1 MALEKLAHVGNMM
14 HFYDFRVKPGTGAA
28 FIKAFDEYDVSAA
41 NPMHRSAAQ
50 VKDGVLCRD
59 YSDPDHF
66 FLIGEWS
73 SVEEH
78 RAILQEMRKEKTRD
92 LSPKVSWDGS
102 RMKTSPTGI
111 AVPEKSWGGGSMVAL
126 IAEMRCGLSL
136 APPEDIWVQDPL
148 PEESCGGGSMM
159 ELPASISVP
168 KVSQDFPPKKP
179 WAGLRLVKLRETLDT
194 YKTVIAHFNEL

>member
-1 MALEKLAHVGNMM
+1 MGATHCDYDGHSVPDWILEYQERRRESTRRYLWEMM
-14 HFYDFRVKPGTGAA
+14 NEDRMRERMTR
-28 FIKAFDEYDVSAA
+28 ER
-41 NPMHRSAAQ
+41 MR
-50 VKDGVLCRD
+50 
-59 YSDPDHF
+59 
-66 FLIGEWS
+66 
-73 SVEEH
+73 EEM
-78 RAILQEMRKEKTRD
+78 RKEMRKEKTRD

>member
-78 RAILQEMRKEKTRD
+78 RAILQEMRKEKTPPAF
-92 LSPKVSWDGS
+92 LTYIEGDGF
-102 RMKTSPTGI
+102 RPCYTEVVAPT
-111 AVPEKSWGGGSMVAL
+111 
-126 IAEMRCGLSL
+126 
-136 APPEDIWVQDPL
+136 
-148 PEESCGGGSMM
+148 
-159 ELPASISVP
+159 
-168 KVSQDFPPKKP
+168 
-179 WAGLRLVKLRETLDT
+179 
-194 YKTVIAHFNEL
+194 Y